1 MITPLLA
8 IVGNVIS
15 AVALILT
22 NKRIVVVENFR
33 FMSLLTGLHFYFSF
47 IVCCALLMMGTFQY
61 KAVGSYSSLFKI
73 CIVSLSLNLLITS
86 VCGTN

>member
-1 MITPLLA
+1 MLTPILA
-8 IVGNVIS
+8 VIGNVVS

-47 IVCCALLMMGTFQY
+47 IVCCGLLLMGTFQY
-61 KAVGSYSSLFKI
+61 KAVSNYASLFKI
-73 CIVSLSLNLLITS
+73 CLVSSLLNI
-86 VCGTN
+86 N